1 MEKPSKD
8 RPSDDIEVPP
18 RALQTSD
25 MEVARGP
32 RQGLLRRNW
41 GKTSLAAVVLVP
53 ATVFA
58 IWCAV
63 TLGYTYSDGDRQGYV
78 QKISRKGWLCKTWEG
93 ELAMSN
99 VPGQAPQLFNF
110 SVRSD
115 SIAAI
120 IDKTVGK
127 RVAVHYEQ
135 HVGVPTSCFGETEYF
150 VNGLRVIE

>member
-1 MEKPSKD
+1 MADVKVPSKSG
-8 RPSDDIEVPP
+8 RYFFYFIFLLVVVPIIC
-18 RALQTSD
+18 AAAWIW
-25 MEVARGP
+25 V
-32 RQGLLRRNW
+32 
-41 GKTSLAAVVLVP
+41 SLNISYSNGERV
-53 ATVFA
+53 
-58 IWCAV
+58 
-63 TLGYTYSDGDRQGYV
+63 GYI
-78 QKISRKGWLCKTWEG
+78 QKISKNGWVCKTWEG

-115 SIAAI
+115 SIASI